1 MWLCKLSVL
10 NALANCIHKYILC
23 CCTGSVNVNFTGMMK
38 KRFMSGKI
46 GLYDLVPT
54 EEGREKFKVRM
65 NRKNEGPG
73 MCMYTSIMFLLACT
87 Q

>member
-1 MWLCKLSVL
+1 M
-10 NALANCIHKYILC
+10 YIVHVC
-23 CCTGSVNVNFTGMMK
+23 CCAGAVNVNFTGMMK

-65 NRKNEGPG
+65 NRKSEGPG
-73 MCMYTSIMFLLACT
+73 MCMCMWIMFLLACT
-87 Q
+87 W

>member
-1 MWLCKLSVL
+1 M
-10 NALANCIHKYILC
+10 C
-23 CCTGSVNVNFTGMMK
+23 CCTGAVNVNFTGMMK

-65 NRKNEGPG
+65 NTKCEGQG
-73 MCMYTSIMFLLACT
+73 MCMDNGYVFYLHVRSIASVMFSELYELANCGL
-87 Q
+87 

>member
-1 MWLCKLSVL
+1 MEKQLWFCKLSVL
-10 NALANCIHKYILC
+10 NTSAYYIRMYIMC
-23 CCTGSVNVNFTGMMK
+23 YCTGAVNVNFTAMMK

-65 NRKNEGPG
+65 NRKSEGQG
-73 MCMYTSIMFLLACT
+73 MCV
-87 Q
+87 

>member
-1 MWLCKLSVL
+1 MWFCKLSVL
-10 NALANCIHKYILC
+10 NPSANMCIMC
-23 CCTGSVNVNFTGMMK
+23 CCTGAVNVNFTGMMK

-65 NRKNEGPG
+65 SEGQG
-73 MCMYTSIMFLLACT
+73 MHT
-87 Q
+87 